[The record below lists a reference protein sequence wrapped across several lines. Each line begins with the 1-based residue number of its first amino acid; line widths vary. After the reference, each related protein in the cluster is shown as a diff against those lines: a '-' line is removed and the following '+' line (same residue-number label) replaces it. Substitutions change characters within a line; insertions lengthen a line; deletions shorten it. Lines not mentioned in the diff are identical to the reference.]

1 MRKKEGGEIMKLNKI
16 PFKEKQRHYHY
27 QFNQTDRQEEL
38 CMKKAAKELR
48 KLKEQAICQCRQND
62 SQ

>member
-1 MRKKEGGEIMKLNKI
+1 MKLNKI
-16 PFKEKQRHYHY
+16 PFKEKQRHYDY
-27 QFNQTDRQEEL
+27 QINQPDRQEEL
-38 CMKKAAKELR
+38 CMKKEAKKLR

>member
-1 MRKKEGGEIMKLNKI
+1 MKQNKI
-16 PFKEKQRHYHY
+16 PFKERQRHYDY
-27 QFNQTDRQEEL
+27 QYNQTDKQEEL
-38 CMKKAAKELR
+38 ALKKEAKLLR

>member
-1 MRKKEGGEIMKLNKI
+1 MNNKI
-16 PFKEKQRHYHY
+16 PFKEKQRHYDY
-27 QFNQTDRQEEL
+27 QINQPDRQEEL
-38 CMKKAAKELR
+38 CMKKEANKLR